1 MSVLGARVVCWS
13 VLRLDD
19 SEGDNEWLLI
29 WSQLD
34 DIVDDDKQS
43 VMRPDGNRGDDG
55 GLLSFIELYE
65 SVDNF
70 RYVRVPGQGWK
81 SAVVRF

>member
-34 DIVDDDKQS
+34 DNVHDDEQS
-43 VMRPDGNRGDDG
+43 VLRSDGNRDNDG
-55 GLLSFIELYE
+55 GLLSFIELDE

-70 RYVRVPGQGWK
+70 RYMRVPE
-81 SAVVRF
+81 